1 MSHPASTSRTSAVL
15 NNNTAPNAGI
25 ELTHGKFTWQ
35 NIFVY
40 ARQYKKE
47 LVAAN
52 IIALLTV
59 AVSVPIPL
67 LMPLL
72 VDEVLLDQPGP
83 LVAFTSDLFPAGWH
97 GPALY
102 IVFILMLTLVM
113 RLAMLLLG
121 VWQLR
126 KFTLIAKDITYR
138 IRHAILMRLQNV
150 SMSAF
155 ETMGSGS
162 VTSHLVTD
170 VNAIDDFIGNTISKA
185 IVAGLS
191 IIGIA
196 AILLW
201 MHWQLALFILLM
213 NPLVIYFTVVLGK
226 RVKKLKRN
234 ENSAVEVFQ
243 QSLTE
248 TLDAIQQIRASNRE
262 RHYIRDVVD
271 KARSVKSHAAEYS
284 WKSDAA
290 NRFSFGVFL
299 FGFDIFRALSM
310 LMVVYSDLTVGQ
322 MMAVFGYLWF
332 MMAPVQELLN
342 IQYAYFAAKAALGR
356 VNSLVDLP
364 MEPQYPHLQ
373 NPFADKNTVAVR
385 VENVSFRYQMS
396 DQAGTPGTD
405 TNMVL
410 KSVNLEIGA
419 GEKVALVGASGG
431 GKTTLVQVILGLYAQ
446 QEGQLFFDEVPVT
459 EIGLDVVRDNVATV
473 LQHPALF
480 NDTVRVNLTMG
491 QPCSDEQ
498 LYQALEIAQLR
509 DTVEKMPHQL
519 DTIIGK
525 QGVRLSGGQRQR
537 LAIARMVLLDPK
549 VVILDEATSALDTE
563 TESKL
568 HTALSRFLAGK
579 TTIIIAHRLSAVKQA
594 DRVYVFDDGHIIEE
608 GVHEELI
615 KSDGLYSRLYGKR
628 QQV

>member
-1 MSHPASTSRTSAVL
+1 MNNPTKSATASVPSPAISTDMPNESAQ
-15 NNNTAPNAGI
+15 
-25 ELTHGKFTWQ
+25 GKFTWQ
-35 NIFVY
+35 NIFAN
-40 ARQYKKE
+40 ARQHKRE

-72 VDEVLLDQPGP
+72 VDEVLLNKPGA
-83 LVAFTSDLFPAGWH
+83 LVAFTSSLFPESWH

-102 IVFILMLTLVM
+102 ILFILLLTLAL

-126 KFTLIAKDITYR
+126 KFTIIAKDITYK
-138 IRHAILMRLQNV
+138 IRHAVLMRLQNV
-150 SMSAF
+150 SMSSF

-170 VNAIDDFIGNTISKA
+170 INAIDDFIGNTISKA

-196 AILLW
+196 TILLW
-201 MHWQLALFILLM
+201 MHWPLALFILLM

-226 RVKKLKRN
+226 RVKKLKKN
-234 ENSAVEVFQ
+234 ENSAIEVFQ
-243 QSLTE
+243 QSLAE
-248 TLDAIQQIRASNRE
+248 TLDAIQQIRSANRE
-262 RHYIRDVVD
+262 RHYIKDVIE
-271 KARSVKSHAAEYS
+271 KARIIKSHSAEFA
-284 WKSDAA
+284 WRSDAA

-299 FGFDIFRALSM
+299 FGFDTFRALSM
-310 LMVVYSDLTVGQ
+310 LMVVFSDLSVGQ

-332 MMAPVQELLN
+332 MMGPVQELLN
-342 IQYAYFAAKAALGR
+342 IQYAFYAAKAALSR

-364 MEPQYPHLQ
+364 TEPQYPHQ
-373 NPFADKNTVAVR
+373 HNPFKGKNTVAVK
-385 VENVSFRYQMS
+385 VENVSFRYQMYDSS
-396 DQAGTPGTD
+396 DDD
-405 TNMVL
+405 TTESSMVL
-410 KSVNLEIGA
+410 NDVNLEIAA

-431 GKTTLVQVILGLYAQ
+431 GKTTLVQVILGLYPPQ
-446 QEGQLFFDEVPVT
+446 RGQLYFDSVPVT

-491 QPCSDEQ
+491 QAYSDEQ
-498 LYQALEIAQLR
+498 LFQALDIAQLR
-509 DTVEKMPHQL
+509 DTVESMPKGL

-525 QGVRLSGGQRQR
+525 QGVRISGGQKQR

-568 HTALSRFLAGK
+568 HKALNRFLVGK

-594 DRVYVFDDGHIIEE
+594 DRVYVFEDGHIIEE
-608 GVHEELI
+608 GMHEELI
-615 KSDGLYSRLYGKR
+615 KNDGLYSRLYGKR